1 MATGDTDTGA
11 PTGRVP
17 AVVVGTAYGPVRA
30 ALTEETSSGTRA
42 GIGIP
47 STPASL
53 PELWASAL
61 VALRLS
67 SSREPVVDAA
77 DLGAL
82 LPLARAADATP
93 HGMPDVAALSD
104 LVASHPGAEA
114 LLDAI
119 AGTESLRAAGVEAG
133 LHHSTVQARAE
144 QYSTALGFGIRS
156 PRGRVRLSLALALH
170 RLATTR
176 FD

>member
-1 MATGDTDTGA
+1 MATADTGA

-30 ALTEETSSGTRA
+30 ALTDETSSLRRA

-47 STPASL
+47 STPTSL
-53 PELWASAL
+53 PESWASAL
-61 VALRLS
+61 IALRLS
-67 SSREPVVDAA
+67 SPREPVVDAA

-82 LPLARAADATP
+82 LPLARAADAAP
-93 HGMPDVAALSD
+93 HGMPDVEALAD
-104 LVASHPGAEA
+104 LIGSHPGAEA

-144 QYSTALGFGIRS
+144 QYSTALGFDIRS